1 MEAYT
6 SVKEDFREKKHL
18 SDISF
23 SKKELSTEDL
33 MFKVVKTRRF
43 ETPIITPHKMLVHTL
58 LVLSAVTSL
67 AQSELSFRPG
77 AGRHIRVG
85 HTQGPRGPRS
95 VVITIIM

>member
-1 MEAYT
+1 MAYT
-6 SVKEDFREKKHL
+6 TVKEDFSEKKHL
-18 SDISF
+18 IDFSF
-23 SKKELSTEDL
+23 SKKKLSTEDL
-33 MFKVVKTRRF
+33 MFKVVNTHIF
-43 ETPIITPHKMLVHTL
+43 VSPVITPNKMLVHTL
-58 LVLSAVTSL
+58 MVLSAVTSL

>member
-1 MEAYT
+1 
-6 SVKEDFREKKHL
+6 
-18 SDISF
+18 
-23 SKKELSTEDL
+23 
-33 MFKVVKTRRF
+33 MFNVVKTQRF
-43 ETPIITPHKMLVHTL
+43 STPVITPDKMLVHTL

-95 VVITIIM
+95 VVISIVM